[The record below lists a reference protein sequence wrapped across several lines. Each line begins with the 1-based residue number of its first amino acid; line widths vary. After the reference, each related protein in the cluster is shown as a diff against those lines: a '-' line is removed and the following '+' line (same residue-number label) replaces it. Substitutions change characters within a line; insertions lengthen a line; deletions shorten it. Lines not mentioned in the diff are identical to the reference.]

1 MDGKTAL
8 EPQMN
13 ADLRNAACGHYQTM
27 KHEAAEDAEF
37 AQNTSSASS
46 AASCSKNQLNFVDRS
61 AGLRL
66 VLEGGAQTTCRLRE
80 KPVAFAKTRGFL
92 NSTTGRHANR
102 GRLLTYS
109 PSHSAQHYETER
121 GSILSPVACELPC
134 VSRNFRRRRATKGTN
149 NVAKNWDPRPDD

>member
-1 MDGKTAL
+1 MDGKTTL

-46 AASCSKNQLNFVDRS
+46 AASCSKNQLNFVDKS

-66 VLEGGAQTTCRLRE
+66 VLEGGANNLSSSRETCRLR
-80 KPVAFAKTRGFL
+80 KNTRIC
-92 NSTTGRHANR
+92 NSLA
-102 GRLLTYS
+102 
-109 PSHSAQHYETER
+109 
-121 GSILSPVACELPC
+121 V
-134 VSRNFRRRRATKGTN
+134 
-149 NVAKNWDPRPDD
+149 